1 MNSDDFFTGLKTAYE
16 IGEAIHLADV
26 PEETVR
32 VVAQSA
38 RGSDFAATSKGGAHL
53 LENLPVGTHAL
64 QALAADGR
72 VLAEE
77 FVGVR
82 QQRGEDPVMGFATSF
97 DEASTPRVLAWLR
110 QLRCTV
116 VQVYDWMDDY
126 STPLAA
132 TETFE
137 DPLGRPIQRA
147 ALESLIRGIRSLGAV
162 AQAYAPVPAAGEEFA
177 RQHPEWRLFRN
188 DGTPHSLGDLL
199 QIMNPG
205 NVEWQRH
212 WIGAYGAAA
221 ESLGFD
227 GFHLD
232 TYGYPRGAL
241 DNGGVP
247 VSVEEGYTAFIRAI
261 RQARPDGVLSFNQ
274 VNGVPQGL
282 VPPGSPSF
290 RYVEVWPPNDLWRHF
305 EGLLQR
311 SAGTGTRHGDTLAVY
326 PPVWQ
331 QTDRAAAL
339 RTGVVTEAVATMLG
353 ANLLIWGDSRAV
365 LRHPYYVDHEALT
378 DEECAEV
385 LQWRR
390 FALRCRD
397 LFRIDTD
404 TTWSELADENASVV
418 VSWAGV
424 TSPEPIG
431 GALWA
436 RVIRGRDTVVVGLLD
451 LTGNPE
457 GSWRMPTGP
466 GSCRGVD
473 VSVLVD
479 RPENWRVDVASLGRE
494 GGRFQPLTTTESLMR
509 EGHGLTCTPLIS
521 GEWSVLRFVKRQRT

>member
-1 MNSDDFFTGLKTAYE
+1 MSGEIFTNLKTAYK
-16 IGEAIHLADV
+16 IGEDIHLSDL
-26 PEETVR
+26 PEGTVR

-38 RGSDFAATSKGGAHL
+38 RGSVFPATSRDGGHL

-64 QALAADGR
+64 QALAEDGR
-72 VLAEE
+72 VLGEE

-82 QQRGEDPVMGFATSF
+82 RLRGEDPVMGFATSF
-97 DEASTPRVLAWLR
+97 DEGSRSRVLAWLR

-126 STPLAA
+126 STPLA
-132 TETFE
+132 TTDTFE
-137 DPLGRPIQRA
+137 DPLGRPIELS
-147 ALESLIRGIRSLGAV
+147 ALEGLIRGIKSLGAV
-162 AQAYAPVPAAGEEFA
+162 AQAYAPVPAAGEELA

-188 DGTPHSLGDLL
+188 DGSPQSLGDLL

-221 ESLGFD
+221 DSLGFD

-241 DNGGVP
+241 DDGGDP
-247 VSVEEGYTAFIRAI
+247 VSLEEGYAAFISAM
-261 RQARPDGVLSFNQ
+261 RQARPESALSFNQ
-274 VNGVPQGL
+274 VNGAPRGL
-282 VPPGSPSF
+282 APPDTPSF

-311 SAGTGTRHGDTLAVY
+311 SAGAGARHGDTLAVY
-326 PPVWQ
+326 PPVWR

-339 RTGVVTEAVATMLG
+339 RTCLVTEAVATMLG
-353 ANLLIWGDSRAV
+353 TNLLIWGDARAV
-365 LRHPYYVDHEALT
+365 LRHPYYVDHEELS
-378 DEECAEV
+378 EEESAEV
-385 LQWRR
+385 LLWHR

-404 TTWSELADENASVV
+404 TTWYELADENASAV
-418 VSWAGV
+418 VSWGGV
-424 TSPEPIG
+424 TSPEPLG
-431 GALWA
+431 GGLWA
-436 RVIRGRDTVVVGLLD
+436 RVLRGDDTVVVGLLD

-457 GSWRMPTGP
+457 GSWRLPTSP
-466 GSCRGVD
+466 GTCREAD

-479 RPENWRVDVASLGRE
+479 RPEDWHVDAAILGRE
-494 GGRFQPLTTTESLMR
+494 GGRFQPLVTTECPMR
-509 EGHGLTCTPLIS
+509 EGRGLRCVASIS
-521 GEWSVLRFVKRQRT
+521 GGWSVLRFAKRQQA